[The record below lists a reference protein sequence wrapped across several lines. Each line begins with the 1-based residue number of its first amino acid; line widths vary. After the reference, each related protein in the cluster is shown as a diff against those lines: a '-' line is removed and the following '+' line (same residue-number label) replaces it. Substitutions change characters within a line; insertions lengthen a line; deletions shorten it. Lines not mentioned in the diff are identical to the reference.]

1 LQNNIPGYERWA
13 QQQRA
18 WVEQKIAGRSADEVE
33 VLNSATKASL
43 ESVHRRFDKVD
54 EMDSRMS
61 KVESTQAQ
69 MLAMMTRIEQNMS
82 YNGGGGG
89 GGGGGVA
96 AVAARY
102 VEGK

>member
-89 GGGGGVA
+89 GGGGVA

>member
-89 GGGGGVA
+89 GGGVA